1 MENSYLENNN
11 NSENNGKSNNNGNNS
26 NNSNNIAGNVKIVD
40 CEVCMEKFPIDCF
53 EFFPCAHKVCFFC
66 YNKLKDLQCPYCRIN
81 MNVEVKIRN
90 SGNLETIN
98 EDVYEEFESDYEN
111 DNFDL
116 PEIPNNRRNNLRQSR
131 NSSER
136 FSR

>member
-1 MENSYLENNN
+1 MENNDS
-11 NSENNGKSNNNGNNS
+11 SENNGKSGNNGNYG
-26 NNSNNIAGNVKIVD
+26 NNDTGYVKIVD

-81 MNVEVKIRN
+81 INVEVKIRN

-98 EDVYEEFESDYEN
+98 ED
-111 DNFDL
+111 
-116 PEIPNNRRNNLRQSR
+116 I
-131 NSSER
+131 
-136 FSR
+136 